1 MITATDM
8 PAAITTLL
16 LFAGSDDDVGVEVKT
31 VDNKECVY

>member
-16 LFAGSDDDVGVEVKT
+16 LFAGSDDVGVEVRT